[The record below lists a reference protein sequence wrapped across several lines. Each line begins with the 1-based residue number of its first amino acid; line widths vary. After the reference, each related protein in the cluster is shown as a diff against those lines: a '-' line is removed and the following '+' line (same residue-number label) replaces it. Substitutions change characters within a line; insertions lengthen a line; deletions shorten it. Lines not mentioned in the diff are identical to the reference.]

1 LFQRHRRLVF
11 FSLYS
16 FASLALLS
24 WSTDRFVQSLKYAF
38 HYLLQPAGFPAVS
51 PLDRWGRFAGR
62 VARLIQADQRALR
75 AESRWLAERLDE
87 ERLAMLEEENRRL
100 TASLGLARW
109 PRFTPHPARVWARD
123 AADWFHSVI
132 VRAGDRAPVSIGDA
146 VLTIVDERV
155 AVVGQISELLPNGT
169 ARALLLTDPF
179 SSLSAHVV
187 RTGEQGIVEGR
198 GADRLLLNYL
208 FSDSDVRAGD
218 EIVTSGLG
226 EVTPAGLLVGRVLAV
241 QEATRGSFKRAVLVP
256 AAKLNNLRDVVIL
269 SAAAAGGR
277 PGSSDGAAA
286 GAGAEK

>member
-1 LFQRHRRLVF
+1 LFQRHRTAIF

-38 HYLLQPAGFPAVS
+38 YYLLQPAGLPAVS
-51 PLDRWGRFAGR
+51 ALDQWGSFAGR
-62 VARLIQADQRALR
+62 VALLIRADQRAQK

-87 ERLAMLEEENRRL
+87 KRLATLEEENRRL
-100 TASLGLARW
+100 TESLGLARW

-132 VRAGDRAPVSIGDA
+132 VRAGNRTSVRVGDA
-146 VLTIVDERV
+146 VLTIVDGRV
-155 AVVGQISELLPNGT
+155 TVVGQISELFPNGT
-169 ARALLLTDPF
+169 ARVLLMTDSF
-179 SSLSAHVV
+179 SSLSAHVA
-187 RTGEQGIVEGR
+187 RTGEQGLVEGR
-198 GADRLLLNYL
+198 SADRLLLNYL

-226 EVTPAGLLVGRVLAV
+226 GVTPAGLLVGRVLTV
-241 QEATRGSFKRAVLVP
+241 QEATRGSFKRAVLAP

-269 SAAAAGGR
+269 SVT
-277 PGSSDGAAA
+277 A
-286 GAGAEK
+286 GAGAER